1 MHLEV
6 GMTHRIILASASPR
20 RAQLLTQLGV
30 CFDVLP
36 QAIDETPQ
44 SGESATELSLRLA
57 HEKAQSA
64 LADAGDDGALVL
76 GSDTVVD
83 VDDTLLGKPVN
94 GEDAVRMLLQL
105 SGRIHRVCTVVSVA
119 SRESSASRLSETRVQ
134 FREITDSEAHTY
146 WTTGEPKGKAGG
158 YAIQGRGAVFV
169 ESISGSYSGVM
180 GLPLFETAALLA
192 EFGVPLW
199 LSSAAVGE
207 KDDAQS

>member
-1 MHLEV
+1 
-6 GMTHRIILASASPR
+6 MTHRIILASASPR

-44 SGESATELSLRLA
+44 SGESAPELSLRLA
-57 HEKAQSA
+57 NEKAQSA

-83 VDDTLLGKPVN
+83 VDSTLLGKPVN

-119 SRESSASRLSETRVQ
+119 SRESSASRLSETRVR

-192 EFGVPLW
+192 EFAVLPW
-199 LSSAAVGE
+199 QSPAAVGE
-207 KDDAQS
+207 KGVAQS

>member
-1 MHLEV
+1 
-6 GMTHRIILASASPR
+6 MTHRIILASASPR

-30 CFDVLP
+30 CFDMLP

-44 SGESATELSLRLA
+44 RGESAPELSLRLA

-119 SRESSASRLSETRVQ
+119 SRESSASRLSETRVR

-146 WTTGEPKGKAGG
+146 WNTGEPKGKAGG

-199 LSSAAVGE
+199 LSPAAVGE

>member
-1 MHLEV
+1 
-6 GMTHRIILASASPR
+6 MTHRIILASASSR

-44 SGESATELSLRLA
+44 SGESAPELSLRLA

-64 LADAGDDGALVL
+64 LADAGDDGSLVL

-83 VDDTLLGKPVN
+83 VDDTVLGKPVN
-94 GEDAVRMLLQL
+94 GEDALRMLLQL
-105 SGRIHRVCTVVSVA
+105 SGRIHRVCTAVSVA
-119 SRESSASRLSETRVQ
+119 SRESSASRLSETRVR
-134 FREITDSEAHTY
+134 FREISDSEAY
-146 WTTGEPKGKAGG
+146 AYRNTGEPYGKAGG
-158 YAIQGRGAVFV
+158 YAIQGRGAVFI

-199 LSSAAVGE
+199 LSPAAVGE

>member
-1 MHLEV
+1 
-6 GMTHRIILASASPR
+6 MTHRIILASASPR

-44 SGESATELSLRLA
+44 SGESAPELSLRLA
-57 HEKAQSA
+57 YEKAQSA

-119 SRESSASRLSETRVQ
+119 SRESSASRLSETRVR
-134 FREITDSEAHTY
+134 FREITDSEAHAY
-146 WTTGEPKGKAGG
+146 WNTGEPKGKAGG

>member
-1 MHLEV
+1 
-6 GMTHRIILASASPR
+6 MTHRIILASASPR

-44 SGESATELSLRLA
+44 SGESAPELSLRLA

-64 LADAGDDGALVL
+64 LADAGDDGRWFSVQTPWWMSIHAV
-76 GSDTVVD
+76 
-83 VDDTLLGKPVN
+83 GKA
-94 GEDAVRMLLQL
+94 GQRRRCGKDAASAFRPDPPGLHCCQR
-105 SGRIHRVCTVVSVA
+105 G
-119 SRESSASRLSETRVQ
+119 SRESSASRLSETRVR
-134 FREITDSEAHTY
+134 FREITDSEAHAY
-146 WTTGEPKGKAGG
+146 WNTGEPKGKAGG

-199 LSSAAVGE
+199 LSPPPSAKRMMRSHE
-207 KDDAQS
+207 RRDPH

>member
-1 MHLEV
+1 MI
-6 GMTHRIILASASPR
+6 HRVILASASPR
-20 RAQLLTQLGV
+20 RAQLLKQLGV

-36 QAIDETPQ
+36 QAIDEAPQ
-44 SGESATELSLRLA
+44 SGESSTELSLRLA
-57 HEKAQSA
+57 REKAQSA
-64 LADAGDDGALVL
+64 LAEVADAGVLVL

-83 VDDTLLGKPVN
+83 VDDTLLGKPVD
-94 GEDAVRMLLQL
+94 GEDAVRMLVQL
-105 SGRIHRVCTVVSVA
+105 SGRIHRVCTAVSVA
-119 SRESSASRLSETRVQ
+119 SKDSSASRLSETKVR
-134 FREITDSEAHTY
+134 FREITDSEANAY
-146 WTTGEPKGKAGG
+146 WNTGEPKGKAGG
-158 YAIQGRGAVFV
+158 YAIQGQGAVFV

>member
-1 MHLEV
+1 
-6 GMTHRIILASASPR
+6 MTHRIILASASPR

-134 FREITDSEAHTY
+134 FREITDSEAHAY
-146 WTTGEPKGKAGG
+146 WNTGEPKGKAGG
-158 YAIQGRGAVFV
+158 YAIQGGGAVFV

-199 LSSAAVGE
+199 LPAAVGE
-207 KDDAQS
+207 KDDVQS

>member
-1 MHLEV
+1 
-6 GMTHRIILASASPR
+6 MTHRIILASASPR

-30 CFDVLP
+30 CFDMLP

-64 LADAGDDGALVL
+64 LADAGDGGALVL

-119 SRESSASRLSETRVQ
+119 SRESSASRLSETRVR

>member
-1 MHLEV
+1 
-6 GMTHRIILASASPR
+6 MTHRVILASASPR
-20 RAQLLTQLGV
+20 RAELLAQLGV

-36 QAIDETPQ
+36 QAIDETPE
-44 SGESATELSLRLA
+44 SGEKATELSLRLA
-57 HEKAQSA
+57 DAKAQSA
-64 LADAGDDGALVL
+64 LESAGDAAVLVL
-76 GSDTVVD
+76 GSDTVVS
-83 VDDTLLGKPVN
+83 VDDVLLGKPVSAD
-94 GEDAVRMLLQL
+94 DAVRMLVQL
-105 SGRIHRVCTVVSVA
+105 SGRIHRVCTAVSLA
-119 SRESSASRLSETRVQ
+119 SRESSASGLSETRVR

-146 WTTGEPKGKAGG
+146 WNTGEPKGKAGG

-199 LSSAAVGE
+199 LSPAAVGE

>member
-1 MHLEV
+1 
-6 GMTHRIILASASPR
+6 MTHRVILASASPR

-36 QAIDETPQ
+36 QAIDEAPKG
-44 SGESATELSLRLA
+44 GEGATELSLRLA

-64 LADAGDDGALVL
+64 LAEVGDAGALVL

-83 VDDTLLGKPVN
+83 VDDMLLGKPVD
-94 GEDAVRMLLQL
+94 GEDAVRMLVQL
-105 SGRIHRVCTVVSVA
+105 SGRIHRVCTAVSVA
-119 SRESSASRLSETRVQ
+119 SKNSSASRLSETKVR
-134 FREITDSEAHTY
+134 FREITDSEANAY
-146 WTTGEPKGKAGG
+146 WNTGEPKGKAGG
-158 YAIQGRGAVFV
+158 YAIQGQGAVFV

-199 LSSAAVGE
+199 RSPAAVGE
-207 KDDAQS
+207 KGDAQS

>member
-1 MHLEV
+1 MRRPRAEKVHQSCRCGWRMKKPSLPLQMPA
-6 GMTHRIILASASPR
+6 MTGRWFSVQTLWWMSI
-20 RAQLLTQLGV
+20 
-30 CFDVLP
+30 
-36 QAIDETPQ
+36 
-44 SGESATELSLRLA
+44 
-57 HEKAQSA
+57 
-64 LADAGDDGALVL
+64 
-76 GSDTVVD
+76 
-83 VDDTLLGKPVN
+83 DTLLGKPVN

-119 SRESSASRLSETRVQ
+119 SRESSASRLSETRVR
-134 FREITDSEAHTY
+134 FREITDSEAHAY
-146 WTTGEPKGKAGG
+146 WNTGEPKGKAGG

-199 LSSAAVGE
+199 LSPAAVGE